1 MSNMVNIDPVYWWT
15 RVQCL
20 TPISMEYPKF
30 PWILI
35 SFPKKIAMAGCTS
48 GLLYPIFRQIH
59 IALTTK
65 MWNVSSGMVLLVFVS
80 GLEGLCLAYMDAVIL
95 SFFFWYIYMYIYWCR
110 LYCICHT
117 IHHNN
122 AIHATLFSRYL
133 WDVYAMGRALGKSP
147 LQENVIV
154 GDLARMVG
162 VYGKSQEAGFKI
174 GTCW

>member
-1 MSNMVNIDPVYWWT
+1 MISNWLLWKNKPMQTNSGFNLEDVEHGKHWPCLLVKSPVFNTDQYGKP
-15 RVQCL
+15 L
-20 TPISMEYPKF
+20 KF

-95 SFFFWYIYMYIYWCR
+95 SFFLVYICIYIDVDY
-110 LYCICHT
+110 I
-117 IHHNN
+117 
-122 AIHATLFSRYL
+122 
-133 WDVYAMGRALGKSP
+133 VYAILYTITMPYMQLYFPDISGMCTPWVVP
-147 LQENVIV
+147 LENHHC
-154 GDLARMVG
+154 RRT
-162 VYGKSQEAGFKI
+162 SS
-174 GTCW
+174 